1 MTIKFLK
8 DYAVGTP
15 PEVFEA
21 GQVVENR
28 GDASEAHFVRRGV
41 AAYVDG
47 DGVLRDMDGA
57 VVFERPPL
65 SDEAGATAPATT
77 ARSRRARALAEPAAE
92 PDPEPPLAP
101 APDVVLSGADVR
113 AAEAADKP

>member
-8 DYAVGTP
+8 DYTVGTP

-21 GQVVENR
+21 GEVVENR

-41 AAYVDG
+41 AAYVDSE
-47 DGVLRDMDGA
+47 GVLRDMDGA

-65 SDEAGATAPATT
+65 PTSEDEAAPAPRAST
-77 ARSRRARALAEPAAE
+77 RRARALAEPDA
-92 PDPEPPLAP
+92 PPAP
-101 APDVVLSGADVR
+101 APDAVLSSADVKP
-113 AAEAADKP
+113 AKAADPG